1 MHDTCL
7 FILLDF
13 TMSFYGDSNQK
24 FTMAL
29 LQHADDH
36 TCDDGEPMYLPA
48 VVFSSELTSKSSHPL
63 YPKRLRVLSYEDMDD
78 LNQKLT
84 KLYHDNISSHG
95 SMEEELRCGDVD
107 DRETGIQDDDVDLGI
122 VHEEVD
128 EDEDKGNADDTANES
143 LNDQEPNRRKEPPLG
158 RMYYC
163 DVATDSDSMKDVDK
177 EEVTRLKKERFLGC
191 IFENDV
197 ETDSDSLED
206 HNEDEGEANRLKEP
220 MLGRIYKRIVHRKSK
235 SDPSAICFNVGMN
248 TLPTA
253 GRHWIEDGDG
263 GDGNRKNEPVLGRL
277 SKRIFH
283 RKSESAPVAG
293 YSKADTAPTSRK
305 VVRSPL
311 FSARLAYPTLSVR
324 GT

>member
-1 MHDTCL
+1 
-7 FILLDF
+7 
-13 TMSFYGDSNQK
+13 MSFYGDSNQK

-48 VVFSSELTSKSSHPL
+48 VVFSSEFTSKNSHPL

-84 KLYHDNISSHG
+84 QLYHDNISSHG

-107 DRETGIQDDDVDLGI
+107 DRDPGMEDGDIDLR
-122 VHEEVD
+122 VAHEEND
-128 EDEDKGNADDTANES
+128 EDYDIGRGDNTRSES
-143 LNDQEPNRRKEPPLG
+143 LKHDQDAKRRKEPRLG
-158 RMYYC
+158 RMSYC
-163 DVATDSDSMKDVDK
+163 DVATDSDSLNDAVQEK
-177 EEVTRLKKERFLGC
+177 VTRLKKERFLGC
-191 IFENDV
+191 IVENDV

-206 HNEDEGEANRLKEP
+206 CDEDEAEANRLKEP
-220 MLGRIYKRIVHRKSK
+220 ILGRIYKRIVHRKSK
-235 SDPSAICFNVGMN
+235 SAPSAISFNVGMN
-248 TLPTA
+248 ALPTT
-253 GRHWIEDGDG
+253 GSHWMEDGDQ
-263 GDGNRKNEPVLGRL
+263 GDANRKTEPVLGRL

-293 YSKADTAPTSRK
+293 YNNNKAGLNASPTAGK

-311 FSARLAYPTLSVR
+311 FSAIVPYPNLPVR
-324 GT
+324 GA